1 MCHKNGSKAKS
12 IVVFCMSESIS
23 GRSTGNMGGSWEFW
37 IDRGG
42 TFTDVIGRRPDGSL
56 VTHKLLS
63 ENPEAYRDAAVHG
76 IRHLLELPPGA
87 AIPSERIGAVKMGT
101 TVATNALLER
111 KGERTLLLITK
122 GFRDA
127 LRIGY
132 QARPKI
138 FARHIIKPDMLY
150 ERVVEIDER
159 VRADGA
165 VERDLDVNIA
175 RRELERAKA
184 DGIDAIAIV
193 LMHAYRYG
201 AHEQRL
207 AALAREVGFTQV
219 SASHEVSP
227 LIKLVGRGDTT
238 VVDSYLS
245 PILRRYVAQVAADL
259 DASSPHPGRA
269 GARPSASLSRKSQ
282 AGKLQP
288 RLMFMMSSGGLTAAD
303 LFRGKDA
310 ILSGPAAG
318 VVGMAETGRAAG
330 FSRLIGFDMGGTST
344 DVSHFAG
351 EYERAFET
359 EVAGVRM
366 RAPMM
371 LIHTVAAGGGSV
383 LHYDGARFRVGPD
396 SAGANPG
403 PKCYRRGGPL
413 AVTDANVMVGK
424 LIPDFFPQ
432 IFGPQQ
438 NLPLD
443 AEAVSNGF
451 AALAKEIG
459 DGRSAEQVADGFIK
473 IAVENMANA
482 IKKISVQRGYDVTR
496 YALNCFGGAGGQ
508 HACLVA
514 DALSMTRVL
523 IHPLSSLLSAYGMGL
538 ADIRSVRQQA
548 IEAPF
553 GKAAHA
559 TLEKVAKRLAAVVI
573 EEVAAQGVAAEKIRL
588 HIRAHIRY
596 AGTDTPLIVDAGTFK
611 PRPRRSGVLAT
622 LSKMKASFERAHK
635 AQFGFID
642 RSKDLVIEAVS
653 VEAIG
658 GGVRFKE
665 KSRKT
670 TGRKL
675 PAPAR
680 HARFFSSG
688 NWQRANVYL
697 RATLALG
704 HKIKG
709 PAIIIEPHQTVVIEQ
724 GWRAELTPRDHLV
737 LRRVQKLVRA
747 RAIGTHADPVML
759 EMFNNLFMS
768 IAEQMGVAL
777 QNTAYSVNIKE
788 RLDFSCAVFDGEGS
802 LVANAPHMPVH
813 LGSMDRA
820 VETVIREN
828 RGKIRPGDA
837 YAINAPY
844 NGGTHL
850 PDITV
855 CTPVFDG
862 SKILF
867 WVASRGHH
875 ADVGGISPGSM
886 SPNATTIEQEGVYID
901 NFKLIERGRFREKE
915 LYKLL
920 TGAKYPA
927 RNPLQNVND
936 IKAQIAANE
945 MGLRELRKMV
955 RYFTLRVVRAYMRHV
970 QDNAA
975 ESVRRVIDRLH
986 DSTFTVETDQGN
998 KIKVRITVDK
1008 DRREATVDFTGTS
1021 PQQPS
1026 NFNAPEPVTRAA
1038 VLYVFR
1044 VMVDDDIPMNA
1055 GCLRPIRIIIPK
1067 KSLLSPE
1074 FPAAVVA
1081 GNVETSQEVTNCLFG
1096 ALDAMAAAQGTM
1108 NNLNFGNAEYQYYE
1122 TICSGSPAGPGFPG
1136 TDAVHTHMT
1145 NTRLTDPEVL
1155 EFRYPVLLED
1165 FHIRKGSGGR
1175 GRWNAGDGVRRT
1187 IRFLEKME
1195 CTILSGHRRVP
1206 PFGLA
1211 DGGDGQVG
1219 NNWVQR
1225 KDGRME
1231 ALQGADAT
1239 VIDAGEAIIIQ
1250 TPTAGG
1256 YGKPTL

>member
-1 MCHKNGSKAKS
+1 MPAAPQSLSKTS
-12 IVVFCMSESIS
+12 SQ
-23 GRSTGNMGGSWEFW
+23 SWEFW

-42 TFTDVIGRRPDGSL
+42 TFTDVIGRRPDGGL

-76 IRHLLELPPGA
+76 IRHLLGLKPGDM
-87 AIPSERIGAVKMGT
+87 IPSDRIAAVKMGT

-111 KGERTLLLITK
+111 KGDRTLLLITK

-138 FARHIIKPDMLY
+138 FAKHIIKPDMLY
-150 ERVVEIDER
+150 ERVAEVDER
-159 VRADGA
+159 VRADGT
-165 VERDLDVNIA
+165 VERELDLEAV

-184 DGIDAIAIV
+184 DGINAVAVV
-193 LMHAYRYG
+193 LMHAYRYSD
-201 AHEQRL
+201 HEQRI
-207 AALAREVGFTQV
+207 AALARELGFPQV

-245 PILRRYVAQVAADL
+245 PILRRYVAQVAGEL
-259 DASSPHPGRA
+259 NEEEGE
-269 GARPSASLSRKSQ
+269 PSQRT
-282 AGKLQP
+282 
-288 RLMFMMSSGGLTAAD
+288 RLMFMMSSGGLTAAE

-318 VVGMAETGRAAG
+318 VVGMAETGRSAG
-330 FSRLIGFDMGGTST
+330 FTRLIGFDMGGTST
-344 DVSHFAG
+344 DVSHYAG

-383 LHYDGARFRVGPD
+383 LHFDGARFRVGPD

-413 AVTDANVMVGK
+413 AVTDANVMAGK
-424 LIPDFFPQ
+424 LIADFFPK
-432 IFGPQQ
+432 IFGPRQ
-438 NLPLD
+438 NQPLD
-443 AEAVSNGF
+443 AEAVRTSF
-451 AALAKEIG
+451 AAMAKNIG
-459 DGRSAEQVADGFIK
+459 DGRTPEEVADGFIK

-514 DALSMTRVL
+514 DALGMTSVL

-548 IEAPF
+548 IEEPF
-553 GKAAHA
+553 GTKARKS
-559 TLEKVAKRLAAVVI
+559 LEIAARRLAADAI
-573 EEVAAQGVAAEKIRL
+573 GEVAGQGVAANKIKL
-588 HIRAHIRY
+588 HVRAHIRY
-596 AGTDTPLIVDAGTFK
+596 AGTDTALIVDAGTSVG
-611 PRPRRSGVLAT
+611 RSTVKLAS
-622 LSKMKASFERAHK
+622 LEKMKAAFERAHK
-635 AQFGFID
+635 ARFGFID
-642 RSKDLVIEAVS
+642 RGKDLVIEAVS
-653 VEAIG
+653 VEAVG
-658 GGVRFKE
+658 GGATFTERP
-665 KSRKT
+665 RKT
-670 TGRKL
+670 TRTKL

-680 HARFFSSG
+680 RTRFFSG
-688 NWQRANVYL
+688 GKWHRALVYIREML
-697 RATLALG
+697 LPG
-704 HKIKG
+704 HKVKG
-709 PAIIIEPHQTVVIEQ
+709 PAIIIEPHQTDVVEH
-724 GWRAELTPRDHLV
+724 GWQAELTAKNHLV
-737 LRRVQKLVRA
+737 LKRVQKLART

-759 EMFNNLFMS
+759 EVFNNLFMS

-788 RLDFSCAVFDGEGS
+788 RLDFSCAIFDGNGS

-820 VETVIREN
+820 VETIIREN
-828 RGKIRPGDA
+828 KGKIRPGDA

-850 PDITV
+850 PDITI

-862 SKILF
+862 KTILF

-886 SPNATTIEQEGVYID
+886 SPNATNIEEEGILFD
-901 NFKLIERGRFREKE
+901 NFKVVDRGRFREKE
-915 LYKLL
+915 LYAALKEN
-920 TGAKYPA
+920 KYPA
-927 RNPLQNVND
+927 RNSLQNVND

-945 MGLRELRKMV
+945 MGIHELRKMV
-955 RYFTLRVVRAYMRHV
+955 RYFTLPVVRAYMRHV

-986 DSTFTVETDQGN
+986 DSSFGIETDLGTT
-998 KIKVRITVDK
+998 IKVRISVDK
-1008 DRREATVDFTGTS
+1008 KKREATVDFTGTS
-1021 PQQPS
+1021 PEQPT

-1055 GCLRPIRIIIPK
+1055 GCLRPINIIIPTR
-1067 KSLLSPE
+1067 SMLSPE
-1074 FPAAVVA
+1074 YPAAVVA

-1096 ALDAMAAAQGTM
+1096 ALSAMAAAQGTM
-1108 NNLNFGNAEYQYYE
+1108 NNLNFGNARYQYYE

-1145 NTRLTDPEVL
+1145 NTRLTDPEIL

-1175 GRWNAGDGVRRT
+1175 GKWNAGDGIRRT

-1195 CTILSGHRRVP
+1195 CTVLSGHRRVP
-1206 PFGLA
+1206 PFGLGG
-1211 DGGDGQVG
+1211 GGDGQVG
-1219 NNWVQR
+1219 ENWVRR
-1225 KDGRME
+1225 KDGKLE
-1231 ALQGADAT
+1231 NLKGADAT
-1239 VIDAGEAIIIQ
+1239 VIDAEEAIIIQ

-1256 YGKPTL
+1256 FGNT